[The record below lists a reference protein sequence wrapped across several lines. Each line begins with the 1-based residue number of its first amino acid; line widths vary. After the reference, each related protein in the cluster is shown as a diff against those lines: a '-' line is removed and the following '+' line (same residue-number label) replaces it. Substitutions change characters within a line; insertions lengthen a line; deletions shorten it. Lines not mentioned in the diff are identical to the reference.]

1 MAALTDLQ
9 LDHLNRRLAAAGI
22 TELRRLHGGAS
33 SLTFVGVTGGQR
45 VVVKVAPPGLQPIL
59 HRDVLRQSRIIG
71 ALAPSGVPVP
81 EVLRADPGDP
91 PEVPPLFVMSFVD
104 GTSLEPLFDIE
115 DKADAR
121 ECGWA
126 SDETGD
132 KTTVADRLRNAARVM
147 ARLHRI
153 EPGAVGLGDEPVV
166 GPAEEVARWC
176 RLLATV
182 DPDLVSGWQ
191 DVASELRSSVP
202 AARAPAVVHGDFR
215 LGNLLATGDRITSV
229 IDWEIWSVG
238 DPRVD
243 AGWFLI
249 NADPATYGRPTP
261 YVGLTPTPAELADVY
276 AGALESAVPEL
287 DWFQGLACF
296 KSAAT
301 WSLIVKHNR
310 RRTTPDGDLEA
321 MAPVLPSLLARA
333 ADFLKGG

>member
-1 MAALTDLQ
+1 
-9 LDHLNRRLAAAGI
+9 
-22 TELRRLHGGAS
+22 LH
-33 SLTFVGVTGGQR
+33 
-45 VVVKVAPPGLQPIL
+45 
-59 HRDVLRQSRIIG
+59 
-71 ALAPSGVPVP
+71 
-81 EVLRADPGDP
+81 
-91 PEVPPLFVMSFVD
+91 
-104 GTSLEPLFDIE
+104 
-115 DKADAR
+115 
-121 ECGWA
+121 
-126 SDETGD
+126 
-132 KTTVADRLRNAARVM
+132 
-147 ARLHRI
+147 
-153 EPGAVGLGDEPVV
+153 
-166 GPAEEVARWC
+166 
-176 RLLATV
+176 
-182 DPDLVSGWQ
+182 
-191 DVASELRSSVP
+191 SSVP
-202 AARAPAVVHGDFR
+202 AARAPAVVHGDVR

-321 MAPVLPSLLARA
+321 MAPVLPSLLAWA
-333 ADFLKGG
+333 VDFLKGG

>member
-1 MAALTDLQ
+1 
-9 LDHLNRRLAAAGI
+9 
-22 TELRRLHGGAS
+22 
-33 SLTFVGVTGGQR
+33 

-59 HRDVLRQSRIIG
+59 HRDVLRQSRIIC

-81 EVLRADPGDP
+81 EVLWEDPGDP

-104 GTSLEPLFDIE
+104 GTSLEPLFDME
-115 DKADAR
+115 DKADDRA
-121 ECGWA
+121 GGTA
-126 SDETGD
+126 GD

-153 EPGAVGLGDEPVV
+153 EPGTVGLGGEPVV
-166 GPAEEVARWC
+166 GPPEEVARWC
-176 RLLATV
+176 RVLETV
-182 DPDLVSGWQ
+182 DPDLVPAWQ
-191 DVASELRSSVP
+191 DVASELHSSVP
-202 AARAPAVVHGDFR
+202 AALAPAVVHGDFR

-261 YVGLTPTPAELADVY
+261 YVASTPTPAELAGVY
-276 AGALESAVPEL
+276 ADALESTVPEL
-287 DWFQGLACF
+287 DWFQGLSCF

-310 RRTTPDGDLEA
+310 RRTTSDGDLEA
-321 MAPVLPSLLARA
+321 RAPVLPSLLARA

>member
-9 LDHLNRRLAAAGI
+9 LDQLNRRLAAAGV
-22 TELRRLHGGAS
+22 TDVRRLHGGAS
-33 SLTFVGVTGGQR
+33 SLTFAGVTDGRR

-71 ALAPSGVPVP
+71 ALASSGVPVP
-81 EVLRADPGDP
+81 QVLWEDPGDP

-104 GTSLEPLFDIE
+104 GSSLEPLFDME
-115 DKADAR
+115 VGADGQADDT
-121 ECGWA
+121 A
-126 SDETGD
+126 
-132 KTTVADRLRNAARVM
+132 TVADRLRNAARVM
-147 ARLHRI
+147 ARLHRLD
-153 EPGAVGLGDEPVV
+153 PGSAGLGGEPVV
-166 GPAEEVARWC
+166 GPAEEIERWR
-176 RLLATV
+176 RLLETV
-182 DPDLVSGWQ
+182 DPDLVPAWQ
-191 DVASELRSSVP
+191 DVASELRASVP
-202 AARAPAVVHGDFR
+202 PALAPAMVHGDFR
-215 LGNLLATGDRITSV
+215 LGNLLAAEDRINSV

-249 NADPATYGRPTP
+249 NADPETYGRATP
-261 YVGLTPTPAELADVY
+261 YSGSTPTPAELADIY
-276 AGALESAVPEL
+276 ERALETAVPEL
-287 DWFQGLACF
+287 NWFQGLACF

-301 WSLIVKHNR
+301 WALIVKHNR